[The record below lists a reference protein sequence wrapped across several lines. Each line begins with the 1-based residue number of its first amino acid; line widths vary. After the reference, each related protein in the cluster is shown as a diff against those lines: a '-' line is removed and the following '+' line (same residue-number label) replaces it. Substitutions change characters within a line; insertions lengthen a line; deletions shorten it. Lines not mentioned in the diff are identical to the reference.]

1 MCKLKTKWEGKASCS
16 CVLFRWLLDLLKDL
30 LKGDFSMVVF
40 FYICHKKKNAIVNSF
55 WFYFTWMS
63 FSFVCVCVWH
73 PTCFVPL
80 ALLFNFL
87 FIFLRSVS
95 NLVWLKLASVYF
107 IKTPCKCLGTY
118 LVYRNILNKMSKV
131 QIN

>member
-40 FYICHKKKNAIVNSF
+40 FYICHKKKCNSEF
-55 WFYFTWMS
+55 ILVLFHLDVIFVC
-63 FSFVCVCVWH
+63 VCVCVWH